1 MFGLETAS
9 GVDGA
14 ALVVGVVLLE
24 AILLYVGYG
33 VLERVL
39 GPTIVDALRGQ

>member
-1 MFGLETAS
+1 MFGLENAG

-24 AILLYVGYG
+24 AIVLYVGYG
-33 VLERVL
+33 MLERVL
-39 GPTIVDALRGQ
+39 GPAIVDAVRGR

>member
-1 MFGLETAS
+1 MFGLESAS

-14 ALVVGVVLLE
+14 LLVVGVVLVE

-33 VLERVL
+33 ALERVL
-39 GPTIVDALRGQ
+39 GPTIVDAIRGQ